1 MKEIIKIKMLKKGN
15 KYIIQ
20 ETNTN
25 VGYLKS
31 LIKINILLGILINKN
46 GVGTNG

>member
-1 MKEIIKIKMLKKGN
+1 MKEIIKIKMRKGN
-15 KYIIQ
+15 KYIQ

-31 LIKINILLGILINKN
+31 LIKITILLGILINKN
-46 GVGTNG
+46 GVGTKG